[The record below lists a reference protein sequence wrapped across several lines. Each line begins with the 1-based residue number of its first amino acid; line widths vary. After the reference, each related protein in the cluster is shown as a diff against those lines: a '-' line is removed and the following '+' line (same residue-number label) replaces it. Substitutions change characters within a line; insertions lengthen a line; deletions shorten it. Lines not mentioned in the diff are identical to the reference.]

1 MTNRSHTCIRPHRVR
16 TFGRALLGAAS
27 AGLILAALLP
37 LCTMGIL
44 NYGSLAI
51 WAVAVPG
58 LLIALFPRA
67 ARALCAR
74 LWAHTPGRVLLRTAA
89 GLLAAA
95 LLYCTAVTGA
105 MLWCCA
111 QRPAADDDP
120 PLIVLGCQ
128 VYAAGPS
135 PMLTMRLRAAEKY
148 LAAHPNAMAVVS
160 GGQGDGEPHAEAEV
174 MCDWLIAH
182 GVAAE
187 RILTEAQS
195 RNTEENIAF
204 SAALLRE
211 NGWNGA
217 AAAVATDWWHELRA
231 FHWLRAAGAQ
241 PFAAPCRTY
250 APLEPLF
257 FARELCGTVRLFF
270 AGY

>member
-1 MTNRSHTCIRPHRVR
+1 MTNRSHTCIRPHRAR
-16 TFGRALLGAAS
+16 AFDRALLGAAS

-135 PMLTMRLRAAEKY
+135 PMLTMRLRAAEKD

-160 GGQGDGEPHAEAEV
+160 GGQGDGEPHADAEV
-174 MCDWLIAH
+174 MRFDARAVGSQTRANLQHMRTETVFLSLDEVI
-182 GVAAE
+182 GVVLHK
-187 RILTEAQS
+187 R
-195 RNTEENIAF
+195 R
-204 SAALLRE
+204 R
-211 NGWNGA
+211 
-217 AAAVATDWWHELRA
+217 AVAV
-231 FHWLRAAGAQ
+231 
-241 PFAAPCRTY
+241 FAH
-250 APLEPLF
+250 
-257 FARELCGTVRLFF
+257 RLQN
-270 AGY
+270 GSHR